1 MTSLKSTYKLQIPIG
16 ELFNFLG
23 MNNDFYDTIQIP
35 DREIKINTPTGM
47 QPINAFIKKRGI
59 VNTFTFANGAS
70 IKCDNKHLV
79 KQSDGSFRFIKSVN
93 HIIDANNNTIPLV
106 SKTTDDQT
114 VDVFDISMDHPHEY
128 LTSSGIVCH
137 NTSCCKLIANALDAD
152 VLYINASSENSIDT
166 VREKITSFAT
176 TIGFSK
182 WKIVILDEFSL
193 FSFSGMSA
201 LNGLMESTSK
211 HTRFFFTG
219 NYIEKF
225 LPSIISRCSPF
236 LIQSPPIK
244 LVCRNIAN
252 ILTAENVKFDP
263 KTVVRVVEQFYPDQR
278 AMLNYCQTNS
288 ITGELIYSELNA
300 ISSDYCS
307 KIVDTI
313 KNSSDPKT
321 TFTSIRQIIA
331 DSKVRQ
337 FDELFKYLYD
347 NLDEFVPTGKKAQTI
362 LHIADCQ
369 HKILN
374 VVDGEIQIAA
384 MFINILRDLK

>member
-1 MTSLKSTYKLQIPIG
+1 MSNLKETLWARKYEPKTIDDYIG
-16 ELFNFLG
+16 
-23 MNNDFYDTIQIP
+23 NDEFVAKVKHWI
-35 DREIKINTPTGM
+35 EIGDVPNLILYSEKSGTG
-47 QPINAFIKKRGI
+47 K
-59 VNTFTFANGAS
+59 
-70 IKCDNKHLV
+70 
-79 KQSDGSFRFIKSVN
+79 
-93 HIIDANNNTIPLV
+93 
-106 SKTTDDQT
+106 
-114 VDVFDISMDHPHEY
+114 
-128 LTSSGIVCH
+128 SSG
-137 NTSCCKLIANALDAD
+137 CKLIANALDAD
-152 VLYINASSENSIDT
+152 VLYINASDENGIDT
-166 VREKITSFAT
+166 VRDKIKNFAT
-176 TIGFSK
+176 SIGFSQ
-182 WKIVILDEFSL
+182 WKIVIADEFSQ
-193 FSFSGMSA
+193 FSPNAQSA
-201 LNGLMESTSK
+201 LNFIIEATSK

-225 LPSIISRCSPF
+225 LPSIVSRCSPF

-300 ISSDYCS
+300 VSSDYCS

-321 TFTSIRQIIA
+321 TFTNIRQIIA

-347 NLDEFVPTGKKAQTI
+347 NLDEFVPNGKKAQTI